1 MDAAPASVLYRSSQA
16 DARAGLAAVA
26 LAAIL
31 ALGFFVSVA
40 LPYLLLDP
48 AVLSRYEP
56 RRMWLLVHVAAG
68 GVALLTGP
76 VQLGLGISSRAL
88 RVHRRLGLAY
98 VAAVAAGSVAAFYLA
113 AHTSLGWGFGA
124 GITGLGLAW
133 VATTTLAIA
142 AVRRGLIDQHRQWMI
157 RSYVV
162 TFAFVTFRAM
172 LALLQ
177 TAQVGA
183 RAEQFAMASW
193 FCWAVPLLVVE
204 SVIQGR
210 RIFGRG
216 AEAQLKVHVTRQ
228 DARVSAAR

>member
-1 MDAAPASVLYRSSQA
+1 MDAAHASVLHRPSPA
-16 DARAGLAAVA
+16 GARAGLATVA

-31 ALGFFVSVA
+31 ALGFFASVA

-48 AVLSRYEP
+48 AVLARYEP
-56 RRMWLLVHVAAG
+56 RRVWLLVHVAAG

-76 VQLGLGISSRAL
+76 VQLWLGISSRAM

-98 VAAVAAGSVAAFYLA
+98 ASAVAVGSVAAFYLA

-124 GITGLGLAW
+124 GITGLGVAW

-172 LALLQ
+172 FALLQ
-177 TAQVGA
+177 AAQVGT

-204 SVIQGR
+204 SIIQGR
-210 RIFGRG
+210 RIFAPG
-216 AEAQLKVHVTRQ
+216 AQANLRVGVTSQ
-228 DARVSAAR
+228 GSRVSAAR

>member
-1 MDAAPASVLYRSSQA
+1 MDAAPASILHQSSPA
-16 DARAGLAAVA
+16 DARAGLATVA
-26 LAAIL
+26 LAEIL

-48 AVLSRYEP
+48 TVLARYEP
-56 RRMWLLVHVAAG
+56 RRAWLLVHVAAG

-76 VQLGLGISSRAL
+76 VQLWLGISRRAPH
-88 RVHRRLGLAY
+88 VHRRLGLAY
-98 VAAVAAGSVAAFYLA
+98 VSAVAAGSVAAFYLA
-113 AHTSLGWGFGA
+113 AHTSLGWGFAA
-124 GITGLGLAW
+124 GITSLGLAW

-157 RSYVV
+157 RSYVL

-172 LALLQ
+172 ITLLQ
-177 TAQVGA
+177 AAQVGT

-216 AEAQLKVHVTRQ
+216 AQAPLTVRVTRQ